1 MKSAGAGRDA
11 AEVSAPAVLPVS
23 GKGRVLVFG
32 FGAQTSGIPRDWAA
46 GERAPGVRLLPDLSA
61 RTVAQIADRV
71 CALKRPGDLALA
83 SIHWGGNWG
92 YQITAAEREFAHALI
107 DQAGVDLIHGHS
119 SHHPK
124 AIEIYRDKLILYGCG
139 DFLNDYEGIAG
150 YEQYRGDLVL
160 MYLAPGRSGGSAG
173 RAAPD
178 QIRQFRLSLPAAA
191 DTAWLREVLDRESR
205 RFGTRVAPNP
215 DATLSITWR

>member
-1 MKSAGAGRDA
+1 MS
-11 AEVSAPAVLPVS
+11 
-23 GKGRVLVFG
+23 
-32 FGAQTSGIPRDWAA
+32 
-46 GERAPGVRLLPDLSA
+46 LLPDLSA

-71 CALKRPGDLALA
+71 RAVKRPGDLALA

-92 YQITAAEREFAHALI
+92 YQIPAAEREFAHALI
-107 DQAGVDLIHGHS
+107 DRAGVDLIHGHS

-160 MYLAPGRSGGSAG
+160 MYLPRLAAAAG
-173 RAAPD
+173 RLVELRL
-178 QIRQFRLSLPAAA
+178 IRSDSFA
-191 DTAWLREVLDRESR
+191 
-205 RFGTRVAPNP
+205 
-215 DATLSITWR
+215 